1 MTQIPTITEYYQR
14 LKGHDWYFCWCDDP
28 RAYKAGSADADE
40 LEMIAKNAGGKHA
53 ALLKFYTDAMI
64 SGDPWKTEK
73 VDPPP
78 APVTYTLYDL
88 IDLRADFEK
97 EAIAILADQ
106 ALVRV
111 IGHSGEKLAQAHEVQ
126 PHQEVIQKVQWM
138 AFYSD
143 PDADYSIFFKNTPAL
158 QAAWESGQKLG
169 MEIIAQGEP
178 A

>member
-1 MTQIPTITEYYQR
+1 MTQIPTITEYYKR
-14 LKGHDWYFCWCDDP
+14 LQGHDWYFCWCDDP
-28 RAYKAGSADADE
+28 RAYKAGQADADE

-53 ALLKFYTDAMI
+53 ALLKFFTDAMF
-64 SGDPWKTEK
+64 SGDPWKSEK

-78 APVTYTLYDL
+78 APVSYTLYDL

-106 ALVRV
+106 AFARV
-111 IGHSGEKLAQAHEVQ
+111 IGHSGEKLSQAHDVK
-126 PHQEVIQKVQWM
+126 PLQEVIQKVQWM

-143 PDADYSIFFKNTPAL
+143 PDAECPIFCKNTPTL
-158 QAAWESGQKLG
+158 QAAWESGLKLG
-169 MEIIAQGEP
+169 TEFIAQGEP